1 MKIDSS
7 QLDEAPVTGQSTPV
21 AKLQCASAY
30 AGSVI
35 TNGELR
41 VEVRRTA
48 PDIPGKAVTAR
59 LMNGFASVG

>member
-1 MKIDSS
+1 M
-7 QLDEAPVTGQSTPV
+7 TGESAPV
-21 AKLQCASAY
+21 AKLQGASAY
-30 AGSVI
+30 TGSVI